1 MDLSA
6 ERLGP
11 SPAAFDYQGA
21 VSAHRKL
28 YTCSEVADLLG
39 VGVDWV
45 RRKTQAREVE
55 HIRLGRN
62 VRFTEQQ
69 VEILIAKYT
78 MKPIKTSTARTRL

>member
-11 SPAAFDYQGA
+11 SLASFDHQGA
-21 VSAHRKL
+21 GAAQRKL
-28 YTCSEVADLLG
+28 YTCSEVANLLG

-78 MKPIKTSTARTRL
+78 MKPIKISTARTRL